1 MKRIKVETV
10 MTYDD
15 WCKAHRK
22 TLKKMVKSTALSL
35 LQSFAIIIISVGL
48 PVGMIAH
55 WLLIGY

>member
-1 MKRIKVETV
+1 MKRVETV

-22 TLKKMVKSTALSL
+22 TLKKMVKDTASSL
-35 LQSFAIIIISVGL
+35 LQGLEIIIISVGL

-55 WLLIGY
+55 WLLFGY

>member
-1 MKRIKVETV
+1 MKRITVETV
-10 MTYDD
+10 RTYDD

-22 TLKKMVKSTALSL
+22 TLKKMVKDTALSL
-35 LQSFAIIIISVGL
+35 LQSFAIIILSVGL

>member
-22 TLKKMVKSTALSL
+22 TLKKMVKSQKA
-35 LQSFAIIIISVGL
+35 FI
-48 PVGMIAH
+48 
-55 WLLIGY
+55 

>member
-15 WCKAHRK
+15 WCKAHRN
-22 TLKKMVKSTALSL
+22 TLKKMAKDTASSL
-35 LQSFAIIIISVGL
+35 LQGLAIIILSVGL

>member
-1 MKRIKVETV
+1 MTRVETV

-22 TLKKMVKSTALSL
+22 TLKKMVKDTASSL
-35 LQSFAIIIISVGL
+35 LQGLAIIIISVGL